1 MTTGSAIPRHARK
14 YAPALL
20 LGPGVVFMLLAFA
33 LPLATM
39 VWYSFTKVDG
49 GFTLGHY
56 LRFLGDGHYRAALW
70 SSLRLAFMVTVL
82 SLVIGYPL
90 AYAMARLSS
99 GWRNTI
105 LIVIVLPLMVSVVIR
120 TFAWQ
125 ILLRDSGPINQFLI
139 WTGIVNEPLRLL
151 FAEAGVVIG
160 LLHVYLPFMVLPL
173 AASIERIGREL
184 EEAAMI
190 LGASGVR
197 RFFEVILPLSV
208 PGMAAG
214 ATLVFTASISAYVTP
229 ALLGGEGVQVMP
241 TMVAQQILTLLDWS
255 FGSAISMILTGVSLS
270 ILIVYWWATAR
281 WFRPSA
287 QEGVK

>member
-1 MTTGSAIPRHARK
+1 MTTTDVSTRGMRF
-14 YAPALL
+14 YAPAVL
-20 LGPGVVFMLLAFA
+20 LGPGLVFMLLAFA

-39 VWYSFTKVDG
+39 VLYSFTHADG

-70 SSLRLAFMVTVL
+70 SSLRLAFLVTLL
-82 SLVIGYPL
+82 SLLVGYPL
-90 AYAMARLSS
+90 AYAMARL
-99 GWRNTI
+99 GNLWRNTI
-105 LIVIVLPLMVSVVIR
+105 LIVIVLPLMISVVIR

-125 ILLRDSGPINQFLI
+125 ILLRDSGPINQFLL
-139 WTGIVNEPLRLL
+139 WTGIVDEPVRLL

-173 AASIERIGREL
+173 AASIERIGRNL

-190 LGASGVR
+190 LGASSAR
-197 RFFEVILPLSV
+197 RFLEVILPLSV

-281 WFRPSA
+281 WFRPA